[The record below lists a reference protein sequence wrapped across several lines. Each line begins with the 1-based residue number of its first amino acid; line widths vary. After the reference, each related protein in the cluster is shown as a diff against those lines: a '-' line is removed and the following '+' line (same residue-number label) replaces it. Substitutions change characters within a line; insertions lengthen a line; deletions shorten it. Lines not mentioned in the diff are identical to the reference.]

1 MIQKINQTIH
11 EQQVYEYQQK
21 HLANTRLNAGKIIDQ
36 YNETFAKYKKL
47 KRQANNFLMA
57 ERAVMRPKK
66 LNKLN
71 HSVENFP

>member
-47 KRQANNFLMA
+47 KRQANNFLMDYH
-57 ERAVMRPKK
+57 RKTNRLGKK
-66 LNKLN
+66 IRD
-71 HSVENFP
+71 